1 MIRKKIFNVFVTGV
15 IAGFFA
21 ALPAFAG
28 GGAPGAQQ
36 ARDNATWTYA
46 GKTGIGTSYERY
58 VDRHYSD
65 TGPSGPVSRVW
76 FSIAQ
81 GIVTETAY
89 GRIDAAQIKDLQ
101 FLVTGPGFFEEEKTA
116 TEHQI
121 EYLATDAAGRPTSL
135 AYRVT
140 NTDRDNKYVIEKSIF
155 TDPDRQTLFVRVR
168 FTAREDNITP
178 YILINPHMAN
188 SGRYDVAYVGRDQ
201 QGRGYLNAREGHELF
216 LSLRSTAS
224 FAKMSAGFVGTS
236 DGWQD
241 LHDNR
246 VMDWEYE
253 YADDGG
259 GNVAM
264 MAKLEP
270 LNTDQTATFDIAVG
284 FGASHQEAMDTADAS
299 LKEGYDALL
308 ARYNGAGAAVG
319 WEDYLAGLYR
329 LPEMIPA
336 TGDNGRLLQASAM
349 VLKALEDKQNPGALI
364 ASLSIPWGDTTPAND
379 YATGYRAVWPRDFYQ
394 CAMALLALGDRET
407 PRVAFDYLPR
417 VQVQS
422 THVERDGITIDSSRP
437 GWFLQKTH
445 VDGQLEWLQIQMDQ
459 TAMPIMLGWKL
470 WKNGLLADD
479 ELVARY
485 WQMLKPAAEFLAN
498 GGHIKVTFAGGGSEE
513 YTVQPPWTRMERWE
527 EQSGYSPS
535 TEAAVITGLLVA
547 ADIARQVHDPGAA
560 AWYEAKADEFTGR
573 LDDTMFTTSGVFT
586 GAGKNGRYY
595 LRITRNDNP
604 DDGEKI
610 DGSNGRPS
618 ISEKEVLDA
627 GFLELVRYGVLSA
640 DDADILDSLPELDA
654 MDLPENLRVKY
665 DFTFDGQA
673 GFPGWRRYGNDGYG
687 ERTDNGGNYSGSN
700 SQQRGRVWP
709 IFTGERGHFELE
721 RIKAENNGQ
730 LTQQQLGELKA
741 TYVRAMEYFA
751 NEGLML
757 PEQVFDGV
765 GDNSTHHYA
774 VGEGT
779 DSATPLAWSHA
790 EYIKLVR
797 SLTDHNI
804 WDSYQ
809 VVRDRYTPRFKH
821 NFPTL
826 FLRGTC
832 NNWQVTSMVLV
843 GDFTWQADNVL
854 FGDGAEERF
863 KFDVRGDW
871 TDNYGDNPLRDR
883 QADAFGADIPVSQG
897 AGTYTITFNDQTS
910 AYTVTKN

>member
-1 MIRKKIFNVFVTGV
+1 MMRQKTCSAFVVAVVGGLV
-15 IAGFFA
+15 A
-21 ALPAFAG
+21 ALSAFAG

-36 ARDNATWTYA
+36 AQDNATWTYA
-46 GKTGIGTSYERY
+46 GKTGIGTSFERY
-58 VDRHYSD
+58 ADRQYSD
-65 TGPSGPVSRVW
+65 TGPSGPISRVW

-81 GIVTETAY
+81 GIITETAY

-101 FLVTGPGFFEEEKTA
+101 FLVTGPDFFAEEKTA

-121 EYLATDAAGRPTSL
+121 EYLTTDTAGRPTSL

-140 NTDRDNKYVIEKSIF
+140 NTDRDNRYVIEKCIF
-155 TDPDRQTLFVRVR
+155 TDPDRQTLFIRVR
-168 FTAREDNITP
+168 FTASQDNITP
-178 YILINPHMAN
+178 HILINPHMAN

-201 QGRGYLNAREGHELF
+201 QGRGYLNARQGHELF
-216 LSLRSTAS
+216 LSLRSTAP
-224 FAKMSAGFVGTS
+224 FARMSAGFVGAS

-241 LHDNR
+241 LNDNR
-246 VMDWEYE
+246 VMDWDYD

-264 MAKLEP
+264 MAKLTT
-270 LNTDQTATFDIAVG
+270 LQAGQTADFDLAVG
-284 FGASHQEAMDTADAS
+284 FGASHKEAMAAADAS
-299 LKEGYDALL
+299 LAEGYEALL
-308 ARYNGAGAAVG
+308 AKYNGAGSAVG

-329 LPEMIPA
+329 LPEMIGA
-336 TGDNGRLLQASAM
+336 TGDQGRLLYASAM

-364 ASLSIPWGDTTPAND
+364 ASLSIPWGDTTPANE

-437 GWFLQKTH
+437 GWFLQKTQ
-445 VDGQLEWLQIQMDQ
+445 VDGHLEWLQIQMDQ

-470 WKNGLLADD
+470 WKNGLLPDD
-479 ELVARY
+479 ELVTRY

-498 GGHIKVTFAGGGSEE
+498 GGDIKVSFPGGSEE
-513 YTVQPPWTRMERWE
+513 YTVQPPWTKMERWE
-527 EQSGYSPS
+527 EQAGYSPS
-535 TEAAVITGLLVA
+535 TEAAIITGLITA

-560 AWYEAKADEFTGR
+560 AWYEARADAFAGR
-573 LDDTMFTTSGVFT
+573 LAATMFTTSGVFT
-586 GAGKNGRYY
+586 GGEKNGRYY
-595 LRITRNDNP
+595 LRISKNDNP
-604 DDGEKI
+604 NDGEMI
-610 DGSNGRPS
+610 AGSNGRPA
-618 ISEKEVLDA
+618 INEKKVLDA
-627 GFLELVRYGVLSA
+627 GFLELVRYGVVA
-640 DDADILDSLPELDA
+640 ANDPDMLDSLPELDA
-654 MDLPENLRVKY
+654 MDLEENLRVRY
-665 DFTFDGQA
+665 DFSFDGQA

-700 SQQRGRVWP
+700 SLQRGRVWP

-721 RIKAENNGQ
+721 RLKAANNGQ
-730 LTQQQLGELKA
+730 ISQQQLDGLKQ

-765 GDNSTHHYA
+765 GDNATHHYA

-797 SLTDHNI
+797 SLADRNV
-804 WDSYQ
+804 WDSCQ
-809 VVRDRYTPRFKH
+809 LVRDRYAPRFKH

-826 FLRGTC
+826 FLRGTF
-832 NNWQVTSMVLV
+832 NSWQVTPMTLK
-843 GDFTWQADNVL
+843 GDNTWQADHVL
-854 FGDGAEERF
+854 FGDGPEERF
-863 KFDVRGDW
+863 KFDLRGDW
-871 TDNYGDNPLRDR
+871 TDNYGDNPMRDR
-883 QADAFGADIPVSQG
+883 QADPFGADIPISQG
-897 AGTYTITFNDQTS
+897 AGTYTITFDEQTMG
-910 AYTVTKN
+910 YQVTKE

>member
-1 MIRKKIFNVFVTGV
+1 MMRQKTCGALVVLV
-15 IAGFFA
+15 VAGLA
-21 ALPAFAG
+21 GALPAFAA

-36 ARDNATWTYA
+36 ARDNATWSYA

-58 VDRHYSD
+58 VGRQYSD
-65 TGPSGPVSRVW
+65 TGPSGPVSKVW

-89 GRIDAAQIKDLQ
+89 GMIDAPQIRDLQ
-101 FLVTGPGFFEEEKTA
+101 LLVTGPGFFDEEKTA
-116 TEHQI
+116 TEHRI
-121 EYLATDAAGRPTSL
+121 EYLTTDAAGRPTSL
-135 AYRVT
+135 AYRLT
-140 NTDRDNKYVIEKSIF
+140 NTDKDNKYVIEKSIF
-155 TDPDRQTLFVRVR
+155 TDPDRQTLFMRVK

-178 YILINPHMAN
+178 YILINPYIGS

-224 FAKMSAGFVGTS
+224 FNRMSAGFVGKS

-241 LHDNR
+241 LSDNG
-246 VMDWEYE
+246 VMDWDYD

-264 MAKLEP
+264 MARLET
-270 LNTDQTATFDIAVG
+270 LQAGQTATFDLAVG
-284 FGASHQEAMDTADAS
+284 FGATHKEAMAGADAS
-299 LKEGYDALL
+299 LKEGYGALL
-308 ARYNGAGAAVG
+308 AKYNGAGSAVG
-319 WEDYLAGLYR
+319 WEDYLNSLYR

-336 TGDNGRLLQASAM
+336 TGDNGRLLYASAM

-364 ASLSIPWGDTTPAND
+364 ASFSMPWGETAPANE
-379 YATGYRAVWPRDFYQ
+379 YTTGYRAVWPRDFYQ

-422 THVERDGITIDSSRP
+422 SHLEREGITIDSSRP
-437 GWFLQKTH
+437 GWFLQKTEVAGH
-445 VDGQLEWLQIQMDQ
+445 LEWLQIQMDQ

-470 WKNGLLADD
+470 WKNGLLSDD
-479 ELVARY
+479 ELGSRY
-485 WQMLKPAAEFLAN
+485 WLMLKPAAEFLAN
-498 GGHIKVTFAGGGSEE
+498 GGQVKVTFTEGGSEE

-527 EQSGYSPS
+527 EQSGFSPS
-535 TEAAVITGLLVA
+535 TEAAIITGLLVA

-560 AWYEAKADEFTGR
+560 DWYEAKADEFAGR
-573 LDDTMFTTSGVFT
+573 LAPTMFTTSGVLT
-586 GAGKNGRYY
+586 GGEKNGRYY
-595 LRITRNDNP
+595 LRITKNDNP
-604 DDGEKI
+604 NDGEMI
-610 DGSNGRPS
+610 NGSNGRPA
-618 ISEKEVLDA
+618 INEKEVLDA
-627 GFLELVRYGVLSA
+627 GFLELVRYGVLPA
-640 DDADILDSLPELDA
+640 NDPGILDSLPELDA
-654 MDLPENLRVKY
+654 MDLEDNLRVKY

-687 ERTDNGGNYSGSN
+687 ERTDNGGNYNGGN
-700 SQQRGRVWP
+700 PQQRGRVWP
-709 IFTGERGHFELE
+709 IFTGERGHYELE
-721 RIKAENNGQ
+721 RIKAVNNGQ
-730 LTQQQLGELKA
+730 ISQQQLNGLKA

-751 NEGLML
+751 NDGLML

-797 SLTDHNI
+797 SLTDRNV

-809 VVRDRYTPRFKH
+809 VVRDRYAPRFKH

-826 FLRGTC
+826 FLRGTF
-832 NNWQVTSMVLV
+832 NSWQVTPMTLK
-843 GDFTWQADNVL
+843 GDHTWQAGQVL
-854 FGDGAEERF
+854 FGNGPEESF
-863 KFDVRGDW
+863 KFDVQGDW
-871 TDNYGDNPLRDR
+871 TDNYGDNPMRDG
-883 QADAFGADIPVSQG
+883 QADSFGADIPISQG
-897 AGTYTITFNDQTS
+897 AGTYTITFDDQTLS
-910 AYTVTKN
+910 YKVTRE

>member
-1 MIRKKIFNVFVTGV
+1 MIRQKIFSVLFAVF
-15 IAGFFA
+15 AAWLFA
-21 ALPAFAG
+21 ALPAFAD
-28 GGAPGAQQ
+28 GGAPGAQES
-36 ARDNATWTYA
+36 RDDATWTYA

-58 VDRHYSD
+58 VGRQYSD
-65 TGPSGPVSRVW
+65 GGPSGAISKVW

-101 FLVTGPGFFEEEKTA
+101 FLVTGPGFFEEEKNA

-121 EYLATDAAGRPTSL
+121 EYLATDEAGRPRSL

-155 TDPDRQTLFVRVR
+155 TDPDRQTLFVRVK

-178 YILINPHMAN
+178 YILINPHMGN
-188 SGRYDVAYVGRDQ
+188 SGRYDVAYVGRDR
-201 QGRGYLNAREGHELF
+201 QGKGYLNAREGHELF
-216 LSLRSTAS
+216 LSLRSTARID
-224 FAKMSAGFVGTS
+224 KMSAGFVGKS

-241 LHDNR
+241 LNDNG
-246 VMDWEYE
+246 VMDWDYE

-264 MAKLEP
+264 MARLET
-270 LNTDQTATFDIAVG
+270 LNADQTSTFDIAVG
-284 FGASHQEAMDTADAS
+284 FGATHQEAVDEADAS
-299 LKEGYDALL
+299 LKEGYDVLL
-308 ARYNGAGAAVG
+308 AKYNGAGSAVG
-319 WEDYLAGLYR
+319 WEDYLNSLYR
-329 LPEMIPA
+329 LPEMIGA
-336 TGDNGRLLQASAM
+336 TGDNGRLLYASAM
-349 VLKALEDKQNPGALI
+349 VLKALEDKQNAGALI
-364 ASLSIPWGDTTPAND
+364 ASLSIPWGDTTPANE

-394 CAMALLALGDRET
+394 CAMALLAMGDRET

-422 THVERDGITIDSSRP
+422 SHVERDGVTIDSSRP

-445 VDGQLEWLQIQMDQ
+445 VDGHLEWLQIQMDQ

-470 WKNGLLADD
+470 WKNGLLSDD
-479 ELVARY
+479 DLVGSY
-485 WQMLKPAAEFLAN
+485 WLMLKPAAEFLAN
-498 GGHIKVTFAGGGSEE
+498 GGHIKVTFAEGGSEE
-513 YTVQPPWTRMERWE
+513 YSVQPPWTKMERWE

-547 ADIARQVHDPGAA
+547 ADIARQAHDPGAA
-560 AWYEAKADEFTGR
+560 AWYEAKADAFAGQ
-573 LDDTMFTTSGVFT
+573 LADTMFTTSGALS
-586 GAGKNGRYY
+586 GGEKNGRYY
-595 LRITRNDNP
+595 LRITKNDNP
-604 DDGEKI
+604 NDGEMI
-610 DGSNGRPS
+610 DGSNGKPS
-618 ISEKEVLDA
+618 INEKEVLDA
-627 GFLELVRYGVLSA
+627 GFLELVRYGVLPA
-640 DDADILDSLPELDA
+640 NDANILDSLPELDA

-687 ERTDNGGNYSGSN
+687 EKTDNGGNYSGSN
-700 SQQRGRVWP
+700 PQQRGRVWP
-709 IFTGERGHFELE
+709 IFTGERGHFELA

-730 LTQQQLGELKA
+730 ISQQQLGELKA

-797 SLTDHNI
+797 SLTDLNI

-832 NNWQVTSMVLV
+832 NNWQVTPMRLV
-843 GDFTWQADNVL
+843 GDFTWQADHVL
-854 FGDGAEERF
+854 FGDGPDERF

-883 QADAFGADIPVSQG
+883 KADSFGADIPISQG
-897 AGTYTITFNDQTS
+897 AGTYTVTFDDQTS
-910 AYTVTKN
+910 TYEVKKN

>member
-1 MIRKKIFNVFVTGV
+1 MIGAVFL
-15 IAGFFA
+15 A
-21 ALPAFAG
+21 ASPAFAA

-36 ARDNATWTYA
+36 AQDNATWTYA

-58 VDRHYSD
+58 VDRRYSD

-101 FLVTGPGFFEEEKTA
+101 LLVTGPGFFDEEKTA
-116 TEHQI
+116 TDHRI

-140 NTDRDNKYVIEKSIF
+140 NTDRDNKYAIEKSIF
-155 TDPDRQTLFVRVR
+155 TDPDRQTLFVRVSI
-168 FTAREDNITP
+168 TAREDNITP
-178 YILINPHMAN
+178 YILINPHMGN

-201 QGRGYLNAREGHELF
+201 QGGGYLNARQGHELF

-224 FAKMSAGFVGTS
+224 LERMSAGFVGSS

-241 LHDNR
+241 LHDNG
-246 VMDWEYE
+246 VMDWDYD

-259 GNVAM
+259 GDVAM
-264 MAKLEP
+264 MARLAT
-270 LNTDQTATFDIAVG
+270 LNAGQTATFDLAVG
-284 FGASHQEAMDTADAS
+284 FGATHKEAMAAADGS
-299 LKEGYDALL
+299 LKEGYEALL
-308 ARYNGAGAAVG
+308 AKYNGAGLAVG
-319 WEDYLAGLYR
+319 WEDYLNSLYR
-329 LPEMIPA
+329 LPEMVGA
-336 TGDNGRLLQASAM
+336 TGDNGRLLYASAM

-364 ASLSIPWGDTTPAND
+364 ASLSIPWGDTSTANE

-422 THVERDGITIDSSRP
+422 SHVERDGITIDSSRP
-437 GWFLQKTH
+437 GWFLQKTQ
-445 VDGQLEWLQIQMDQ
+445 VDGRLEWLQIQMDQ

-470 WKNGLLADD
+470 WKNGLLSDD
-479 ELVARY
+479 DLVGSY
-485 WQMLKPAAEFLAN
+485 WPMVKPAAEFLAN
-498 GGHIKVTFAGGGSEE
+498 GGHVKVTFAQGHSEE

-527 EQSGYSPS
+527 EQSGFSPS
-535 TEAAVITGLLVA
+535 TEAAIITGLLVA

-560 AWYEAKADEFTGR
+560 AWYEAKADAFAGKLIAT
-573 LDDTMFTTSGVFT
+573 LFTTSGVLT
-586 GAGKNGRYY
+586 GGEKNGRYF
-595 LRITRNDNP
+595 LRITTNDNP
-604 DDGEKI
+604 DDRGQI
-610 DGSNGRPS
+610 VGSNGRPA
-618 ISEKEVLDA
+618 INEQEVLDA
-627 GFLELVRYGVLSA
+627 GFLELVRYGVLA
-640 DDADILDSLPELDA
+640 ANDAAILDSLPELDA

-665 DFTFDGQA
+665 DFTFAGQA

-687 ERTDNGGNYSGSN
+687 ESTANGGNYSGGDP
-700 SQQRGRVWP
+700 QQRGRVWP
-709 IFTGERGHFELE
+709 LFTGERGHYELE
-721 RIKAENNGQ
+721 RIKAENHGQ
-730 LTQQQLGELKA
+730 ITQQQLNELKA
-741 TYVRAMEYFA
+741 TYVRAMEHFA

-779 DSATPLAWSHA
+779 DSATPLAWAHA

-797 SLTDHNI
+797 SLTDRNI
-804 WDSYQ
+804 WDSCQ
-809 VVRDRYTPRFKH
+809 VVRDRYAPRFKH
-821 NFPTL
+821 SLPTL

-832 NNWQVTSMVLV
+832 NNWQAMPMVLKA
-843 GDFTWQADNVL
+843 DFTWQADHVL
-854 FGDGAEERF
+854 FGDGPDERF

-871 TDNYGDNPLRDR
+871 TDNYGDNPLRDGK
-883 QADAFGADIPVSQG
+883 ADSFGADIPISQG
-897 AGTYTITFNDQTS
+897 AGTYTITFDDKTS
-910 AYTVTKN
+910 AYKVTKH